1 MAHGRFD
8 QERAL
13 EVATRRLAF
22 GIVQK
27 GPALKC
33 RYAVLC
39 DFFAGYLQDILSND
53 WLKQLQRECKLAKR
67 EREKSTGPGRGR
79 IGWNL
84 LTSKAICARA
94 GKSWCFA
101 SEDIEEVTL
110 RIALSSLTLCWKSG
124 CLFSDSFNDHQHD
137 ALIWSASRAR
147 APYIY
152 CKQLLENDDKPV
164 DLGIRDTMGHSI
176 FRQTHVQ
183 QKYQCIDCPQVLKRW
198 T

>member
-1 MAHGRFD
+1 MAIFNSYVSLPEGTVCWCVSQNLRKEWNWYSIKDKTGSAEEMEFLWLAEDFD

-27 GPALKC
+27 GSALKC
-33 RYAVLC
+33 RYALLC

-53 WLKQLQRECKLAKR
+53 WLKQLQREYKLAKR

-101 SEDIEEVTL
+101 
-110 RIALSSLTLCWKSG
+110 
-124 CLFSDSFNDHQHD
+124 
-137 ALIWSASRAR
+137 
-147 APYIY
+147 
-152 CKQLLENDDKPV
+152 
-164 DLGIRDTMGHSI
+164 
-176 FRQTHVQ
+176 
-183 QKYQCIDCPQVLKRW
+183 
-198 T
+198 